1 MNQTLTS
8 YVSLFGKRQDGAH
21 RIDRI
26 EIPLIQRD
34 YAQGRQGESVER
46 IRRDFVDAL
55 HDAIM
60 PGGDSISLDFIYGDV
75 VDHTLYPL
83 DGQQRLTTLFLLHWY
98 LSWRAGAGLEGQA
111 WRNFSYATRASARQF
126 CEALSTYQPPAGEIN
141 LREWIVDQA
150 WYFHGWQ
157 HDTSISA
164 MLVMLQTLE
173 QRFASASQESLET
186 AWKRL
191 VDPEDPAIS
200 FHLLPVVTNQLTDD
214 LYIKMNSRG
223 KPLTSFENFKAHFE
237 ALLKGALSPR
247 AEEFAL
253 KVDTKWADTLWV
265 YKDADHLIDDQFM
278 RYFRFVCDL
287 CTWREGRRSDTKAS
301 LDVLAQ
307 NLFDNSNAHCAAHLE
322 LMFNA
327 FDVWQDLDI
336 RAEFSALLCTEPRG
350 DSSALLVFNPL
361 RSQANQSR
369 TDLFGGCCRH
379 YGESEWSQAH
389 SLLLYAVLLHR
400 IYDTADFPRQ
410 LRIVRNLI
418 ESSGGGEMRIQNMGV
433 LLEDVQRIV
442 VEATLVGV
450 STFNQRQVVNE
461 KEKAILLAA
470 HPELQEIVHR
480 LEDNRL
486 LRGSLA
492 VFDLDPSGDPALF
505 TLRANAFL
513 RLFDDRYCWQELTGA
528 LLALGDYSR
537 KTDRQGGYR
546 FFDLGSPSSESVWRE
561 LLMGRNDAELTVPLT
576 RLLDCVAQSSGDLSV
591 LKTIQ
596 RKYLDECERNQLLGW
611 RYYLIKYPS
620 MRKGASG
627 RYAVSQSGYSICML
641 DKTVMRSYYRDPY
654 LSELA
659 SMSGIAIPD
668 SSLWFYGYETERRW
682 LERPNGIITLES
694 VDEGWQLAE
703 IPSEPDQLA
712 LVASLCTEF
721 DIGADY
727 IFRVP
732 QEGQRDT
739 VDRIIKGVELIRAL
753 SEIGL

>member
-8 YVSLFGKRQDGAH
+8 YASLFGKSQNDTH

-55 HDAIM
+55 YDAVM
-60 PGGDSISLDFIYGDV
+60 PGGDPISLDFIYGDV

-98 LSWRAGAGLEGQA
+98 LSWRAGAALEGQA
-111 WRNFSYATRASARQF
+111 WRNFSYSTRASARQF
-126 CEALSTYQPPAGEIN
+126 CDALATYQPPAGETR

-150 WYFHGWQ
+150 WYFHGWH
-157 HDTSISA
+157 HDSSISA
-164 MLVMLQTLE
+164 MLVMLQALE
-173 QRFASASQESLET
+173 QRFASASCESLEA

-191 VDPEDPAIS
+191 VDPIDPAIS
-200 FHLLPVVTNQLTDD
+200 FHLLPAVTNQLTDD

-223 KPLTSFENFKAHFE
+223 KPLTPFENFKAHLE
-237 ALLKGALSPR
+237 ALLKGTCPHRVADFS
-247 AEEFAL
+247 L
-253 KVDTKWADTLWV
+253 KIDTAWADTLWA

-278 RYFRFVCDL
+278 RYFRFVFDL
-287 CTWREGRRSDTKAS
+287 CTWREGGRSDSKAN
-301 LDVLAQ
+301 LDTLAQ
-307 NLFDNSNAHCAAHLE
+307 SLFDTSNAHGAEHLE
-322 LMFNA
+322 FLFKA

-336 RAEFSALLCTEPRG
+336 HAEFSALLCTEPRE
-350 DSSALLVFNPL
+350 DSSALLIFNPL
-361 RSQANQSR
+361 RSQANQG

-379 YGESEWSQAH
+379 YGEFEWSQAH

-400 IYDTADFPRQ
+400 IHGTADFPRQ

-418 ESSGGGEMRIQNMGV
+418 ESSGGGEMRIQNMAA
-433 LLEDVQRIV
+433 LLNDMQRIV
-442 VEATLVGV
+442 VEATLEDV
-450 STFNQRQVVNE
+450 STFNQKQVANE
-461 KEKAILLAA
+461 RAKATLLAA
-470 HPELQEIVHR
+470 HPALRETVHR

-492 VFDLDPSGDPALF
+492 VFDLDPSGDPSLF
-505 TLRANAFL
+505 TQRANAFL
-513 RLFDDRYCWQELTGA
+513 RLFNDRHCWPELTGA

-537 KTDRQGGYR
+537 KLNRHGGYR
-546 FFDLGSPSSESVWRE
+546 LFELGSPNSESVWRE
-561 LLMGRNDAELTVPLT
+561 LFMGRSDAELTEPLT
-576 RLLDCVAQSSGDLSV
+576 RLLDHVAQNGGDLGV

-596 RKYLDECERNQLLGW
+596 RTFIEECERNQSLDW
-611 RYYLIKYPS
+611 RYYLVKYPS
-620 MRKGASG
+620 MRRGTSG
-627 RYAVSQSGYSICML
+627 RYAVSQRGYSICML

-654 LSELA
+654 LFELA
-659 SMSGIAIPD
+659 SMSGLATAN
-668 SSLWFYGYETERRW
+668 LWFYGYETERRR
-682 LERPNGIITLES
+682 LERSNGIITLES

-703 IPSEPDQLA
+703 VPSDPDQLSRLA
-712 LVASLCTEF
+712 DMCAVF

-732 QEGQRDT
+732 QENQRDT
-739 VDRIIKGVELIRAL
+739 VDRIVKGAELIRAL
-753 SEIGL
+753 NGIGL